1 MLCRACLLSLK
12 LAQSFLSFPSCLAAG
27 TSKYNPTRTFELLGL
42 AEFESL
48 PVPFKTKPTK
58 NVYHLSPLSRST
70 TATRS
75 ALTFSLSLSLS
86 LSLSALR
93 ESCHGS
99 HFPLISKM
107 QFFSFSSFFRDRRE
121 KKTRSGDRKT
131 RLVVHETL
139 VVNET
144 HKAWENSKDKFEKK
158 AFFQVFPFGYQGYP
172 NLAKRIYDCQI
183 KRTSLKEYF
192 PSLQRSESK
201 YI

>member
-1 MLCRACLLSLK
+1 MFDFFASSRSICLPPKRLSTPYLAVCMLCRACLFSLK

-75 ALTFSLSLSLS
+75 ALTLS

-131 RLVVHETL
+131 RVVVHETL

-144 HKAWENSKDKFEKK
+144 HRLWRT
-158 AFFQVFPFGYQGYP
+158 Q
-172 NLAKRIYDCQI
+172 
-183 KRTSLKEYF
+183 RTSLKKRRF
-192 PSLQRSESK
+192 SRSFHSDTK
-201 YI
+201 GTRIWQNGYTIVR